1 MRTAKN
7 AALLLA
13 LTGAL
18 ASCGGGGRHT
28 ARGVP
33 QGAFATGP
41 VYEACLRAGRQ
52 DATRARCGCV
62 QAAANGVLSS
72 SDQSRAATFFKD
84 PQKAQDTRQSD
95 NPLQEAF
102 WKRYKTF
109 AERAEQSCA

>member
-1 MRTAKN
+1 MTAVQR
-7 AALLLA
+7 AAFLLA

-28 ARGVP
+28 SRGLP
-33 QGAFATGP
+33 AGAFATGP
-41 VYEACLRAGRQ
+41 IYEACLRADRK

-72 SDQSRAATFFKD
+72 SDQSKAASFFRD
-84 PQKAQDTRQSD
+84 PQKSQDVRQSD

-102 WKRYKTF
+102 WGRYKNF
-109 AERAEQSCA
+109 AARAEQSCA